1 LAKTDS
7 GEMRLYSL
15 SDLSLSQVVPR
26 FNERFML
33 SLANC
38 RSCLLMDDELNILP
52 TSSHAKLLKPVES
65 DGVEVREPRPA
76 WPHRGGSRHLPDPP
90 KGLPEPCGKR
100 RTPQP
105 LIAKKIPLHGA
116 LLAGGRCQCA
126 CLNAMAPTTSKGS
139 IVFAGRPRQWEPG
152 ALKTLPNPHCISHA
166 LYPV

>member
-1 LAKTDS
+1 MSQDGVPRLSVQALHARHGLPRTSSRCQTGVFLLAKTDS

-65 DGVEVREPRPA
+65 DGVEVR
-76 WPHRGGSRHLPDPP
+76 
-90 KGLPEPCGKR
+90 
-100 RTPQP
+100 
-105 LIAKKIPLHGA
+105 
-116 LLAGGRCQCA
+116 
-126 CLNAMAPTTSKGS
+126 
-139 IVFAGRPRQWEPG
+139 
-152 ALKTLPNPHCISHA
+152 
-166 LYPV
+166 

>member
-1 LAKTDS
+1 MAKTDS

-65 DGVEVREPRPA
+65 DGVEVR
-76 WPHRGGSRHLPDPP
+76 
-90 KGLPEPCGKR
+90 
-100 RTPQP
+100 
-105 LIAKKIPLHGA
+105 
-116 LLAGGRCQCA
+116 
-126 CLNAMAPTTSKGS
+126 
-139 IVFAGRPRQWEPG
+139 
-152 ALKTLPNPHCISHA
+152 
-166 LYPV
+166 